1 MVSKKFMFSAIA
13 MMAFSV
19 SSMGNTIFIDE
30 NINTIVVEEME
41 IQEDISSERCFLRGI
56 ATYYQALVAE
66 YSEEESI
73 NYMNISVAIC
83 EGWSLEDVNL

>member
-1 MVSKKFMFSAIA
+1 
-13 MMAFSV
+13 
-19 SSMGNTIFIDE
+19 
-30 NINTIVVEEME
+30 ME

-56 ATYYQALVAE
+56 ATYYQALAAE
-66 YSEEESI
+66 YSEEEAI